1 MFVDFLLIRAFSFS
15 LNNSSTFSAN
25 SLKRE
30 KLIMGQQLNSD
41 ENWKKQLLVLWPE
54 VQGARGNHCSDL
66 CNGAGLWTKK
76 AFKTIKIARNYKK
89 ETRFDSLLLNC
100 HLHMSS
106 QWFHHLKNSFEA
118 TCTIVHKVKFYQ
130 TFTVEGAAEKP
141 KEKSTAKVKDCSN
154 VNETKPE
161 FP

>member
-1 MFVDFLLIRAFSFS
+1 MDLRY
-15 LNNSSTFSAN
+15 
-25 SLKRE
+25 K
-30 KLIMGQQLNSD
+30 G
-41 ENWKKQLLVLWPE
+41 P
-54 VQGARGNHCSDL
+54 GAIIAAILAIALACEP
-66 CNGAGLWTKK
+66 KK
-76 AFKTIKIARNYKK
+76 AFKTTKIAKNYKK

-106 QWFHHLKNSFEA
+106 QWLHHLKNSFEA